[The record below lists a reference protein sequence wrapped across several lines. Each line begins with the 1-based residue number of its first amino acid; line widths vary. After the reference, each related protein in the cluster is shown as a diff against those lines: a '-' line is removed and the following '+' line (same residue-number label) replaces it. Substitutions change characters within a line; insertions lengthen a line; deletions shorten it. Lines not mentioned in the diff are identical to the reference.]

1 MRLHRI
7 LRPLVGAILVSGFI
21 QGEAAEPDL
30 GAVKTLG
37 AVMTVLDSEVE
48 AERDVVQAYV
58 NGLLAGMMW
67 ASAGREYERP
77 ALVCL
82 PRDAKVTPGETI
94 RMLRRFQSESEA
106 AGNDVE
112 DLAVGLVILRA
123 LAARYPCDE

>member
-1 MRLHRI
+1 MRLHEV
-7 LRPLVGAILVSGFI
+7 LKSLFVTVLVSGALSV
-21 QGEAAEPDL
+21 EAAEQDL
-30 GAVKTLG
+30 DAVKTLG
-37 AVMTVLDSEVE
+37 AVLSVLDSEVK

-58 NGLLAGMMW
+58 NGLIAGMMW